1 MKHTNQSLIKISK
14 SSYIARTSSTIP
26 FGYALS
32 EIKGRLKPLPK
43 ELKVL
48 YVAQEWVKTGASFGN
63 AVSFMEE
70 NTGRKLSR
78 CGLYKNFSKN
88 KFIPNLYNIDIK
100 KLKRNCKI
108 CDKIYFISPIKKEE
122 TEHLKYCTDK
132 YCTNKCYKKSKRKFP
147 VTKKLLTCGN
157 KINSSEGF
165 LYCMTNSYY
174 KGWVKVGRTY
184 DTKKRLSA
192 FNTST
197 PYKNFKLE
205 YERKFQD
212 YILSEFLLLQKLDN
226 ICEKKKGEWFKIKV
240 SKTIKIINALPD
252 Y

>member
-1 MKHTNQSLIKISK
+1 MKHTKQSLIKISK

-26 FGYALS
+26 FGYDLS
-32 EIKGRLKPLPK
+32 EIKGRLKPVPK

-48 YVAQEWVKTGASFGN
+48 YVAQEWIKTGASFGN
-63 AVSFMEE
+63 AVFFMKE

-78 CGLYKNFSKN
+78 NGLYKNFAKN

-122 TEHLKYCTDK
+122 ETEHPK
-132 YCTNKCYKKSKRKFP
+132 YCTNKCYEKSKRKFP
-147 VTKKLLTCGN
+147 VRKKLTCGN
-157 KINSSEGF
+157 KINSAEGF

-184 DTKKRLSA
+184 NTKNRLSA

-197 PYKNFKLE
+197 PHKNFELE
-205 YERKFQD
+205 YKRKFKD
-212 YILSEFLLLQKLDN
+212 YILSEFLLLQKLDS